1 MKISG
6 IKKLFSKANF
16 KMFVKFGCV
25 GVINTIIDTAVFFV
39 LCDIIGVWEIVS
51 NCAAYIV
58 SATNSYF
65 MNSRFVYRDRKYSLK
80 KYFGFLLGNV
90 FVLIVSSLSLAV
102 LSRFF
107 SVKTVAKLI
116 TVPITVVLNFGFQ
129 RFILFKESADKLD

>member
-80 KYFGFLLGNV
+80 SSFSTFSSESNTSDFFWETYLFLLFQV
-90 FVLIVSSLSLAV
+90 YHLPSFQD
-102 LSRFF
+102 F
-107 SVKTVAKLI
+107 SA
-116 TVPITVVLNFGFQ
+116 
-129 RFILFKESADKLD
+129 